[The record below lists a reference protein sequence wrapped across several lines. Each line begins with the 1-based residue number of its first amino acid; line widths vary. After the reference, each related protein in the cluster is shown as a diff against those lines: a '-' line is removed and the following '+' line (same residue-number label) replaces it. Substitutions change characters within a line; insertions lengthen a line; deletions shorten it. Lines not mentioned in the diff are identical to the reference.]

1 MQLLVESNPD
11 FNVSHQDLC
20 EVVRDSD
27 GIFEDELVIMKN
39 TTWMRNTESS
49 TAQTKYWRILF
60 KVPSLISWK
69 DMKEINWNKKWFMNR

>member
-11 FNVSHQDLC
+11 LKVSHQDLC

-39 TTWMRNTESS
+39 MTWMRNRESS

-60 KVPSLISWK
+60 KV
-69 DMKEINWNKKWFMNR
+69 EINWNKKWFMNR